1 LSTAPS
7 PAARP
12 SRSSPLAFHS
22 IVSLAAVL
30 LLAPLVALLVA
41 NLPIDMTLIVVS
53 AVVLILIVLWS
64 AEATFY
70 VLIFSMLLS
79 PEFIVGGVAEAAS
92 TTGSRGITLRFDD
105 FVIAMIAIAWLV
117 RLAVFKEAGV
127 LRRTRMSA
135 PILSYIGVCLL
146 ATGVGV
152 LFGRVNA
159 LTGFLFVAKYFEYVV
174 IYFLVVNYVHDRQQ
188 VKRLVAATLITAAII
203 SVVVLAQIPGGE
215 RVTAPF
221 EGDRGE
227 PNTLGGYLVLM
238 IALAL
243 AFLSEAR
250 DANSRLLWA
259 GFAGMM
265 TVPLVYTYSRTSW
278 LGFVAMLMAVTLLC
292 RTKTLFIVIVL
303 AGLILLIVSPP
314 EAILER
320 TTYTITGRPAATG
333 AITIGGI
340 TIEPSAAAR
349 LQSWSIAAQAVP
361 QQPLLGWGV
370 TGFSFIDSQYP
381 RTLIESGLVGFAM
394 LVWML
399 WSLFTMGRDLL
410 RVSTRSFDTAV
421 ATGFLAA
428 LAGTIMHGIGAN
440 TFIIVRIME
449 PFWLLAGLTAVL
461 LRLNR
466 QEAATVAA
474 AQLGEAPPAA
484 TRAAPPVPRQATR
497 RLTGRRDLA

>member
-1 LSTAPS
+1 
-7 PAARP
+7 
-12 SRSSPLAFHS
+12 
-22 IVSLAAVL
+22 
-30 LLAPLVALLVA
+30 
-41 NLPIDMTLIVVS
+41 
-53 AVVLILIVLWS
+53 
-64 AEATFY
+64 
-70 VLIFSMLLS
+70 
-79 PEFIVGGVAEAAS
+79 
-92 TTGSRGITLRFDD
+92 LRFDD

-152 LFGRVNA
+152 LFDRVNA
-159 LTGFLFVAKYFEYVV
+159 LTGFFFVAKYFEYVV

-203 SVVVLAQIPGGE
+203 AVVVLVQIPGGE

-250 DANSRLLWA
+250 DANTRLLWA
-259 GFAGMM
+259 GFAGIM

-303 AGLILLIVSPP
+303 AGLVLLIVSPP

-349 LQSWSIAAQAVP
+349 LQSWSIAAEAVP

-381 RTLIESGLVGFAM
+381 RTLIESGL
-394 LVWML
+394 
-399 WSLFTMGRDLL
+399 GRDVL

-421 ATGFLAA
+421 AVGFLAA
-428 LAGTIMHGIGAN
+428 LAGTIVHGVGAN

-449 PFWLLAGLTAVL
+449 PFWLLAGFTAVL

-466 QEAATVAA
+466 QEAATIAA
-474 AQLGEAPPAA
+474 AELGETPPAT
-484 TRAAPPVPRQATR
+484 TRAAPPAPRQATR
-497 RLTGRRDLA
+497 PLIGRRDLA